1 MFVCDDGSSPFWA
14 PVILPNYVFP
24 SGFPPYLRCGSHL
37 NAGSTR
43 PITVHFL
50 TSTQPVV
57 KLMENFLRE

>member
-1 MFVCDDGSSPFWA
+1 MFVCDDGSLPFLA
-14 PVILPNYVFP
+14 PVILPNCVFP
-24 SGFPPYLRCGSHL
+24 PGFPPYL
-37 NAGSTR
+37 NAGSTQ

>member
-1 MFVCDDGSSPFWA
+1 MFVCDDGSLPFWA
-14 PVILPNYVFP
+14 PVILPNCIFTP
-24 SGFPPYLRCGSHL
+24 GFPPYLRCGSHL
-37 NAGSTR
+37 NAGSTQ